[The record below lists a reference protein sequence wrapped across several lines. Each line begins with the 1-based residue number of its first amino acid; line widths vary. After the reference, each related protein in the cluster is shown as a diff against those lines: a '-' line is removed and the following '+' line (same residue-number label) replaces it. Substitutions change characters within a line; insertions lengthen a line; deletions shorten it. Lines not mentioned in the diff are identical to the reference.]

1 MKRITLNM
9 VLDTLKIRP
18 VKDALKKTK
27 EWGIDL
33 DAEYNKEKCE
43 TIVNEL
49 RILIY
54 GELPE
59 RGSLDWRSSEC
70 LFGAVSDLQI
80 TNALNKMGIDPTGKT
95 MKQVLRELHDYS
107 EMVHDEY
114 EQSLKEINNI

>member
-1 MKRITLNM
+1 M
-9 VLDTLKIRP
+9 VLDILKIRP
-18 VKDALKKTK
+18 VKDAFEKTK

-33 DAEYNKEKCE
+33 DTEYNKEKCE
-43 TIVNEL
+43 KIVNEL
-49 RILIY
+49 RVLIY
-54 GELPE
+54 GELPK

-95 MKQVLRELHDYS
+95 MKQVLRELHDHS
-107 EMVHDEY
+107 EMIHDEY